1 MAKIQIKSEKL
12 TSFGGIFPIMEK
24 FDRMLSRTIDSTLGL
39 RCKVRVLHIS
49 VAASCSYHERASVS
63 STWSVML

>member
-24 FDRMLSRTIDSTLGL
+24 FDRE
-39 RCKVRVLHIS
+39 
-49 VAASCSYHERASVS
+49 AHEK
-63 STWSVML
+63 TKGGTF